1 MGNVYNREFQEMLID
16 HADKSADR
24 IIPFVYD
31 LFTPNSVVDFGCGTG
46 NFLATV
52 KNIQI
57 INVKFWV
64 WMAIILKRICFR

>member
-1 MGNVYNREFQEMLID
+1 MLID

-46 NFLATV
+46 NFLAT
-52 KNIQI
+52 QGSMEFTMSM
-57 INVKFWV
+57 NV
-64 WMAIILKRICFR
+64 ISHIG